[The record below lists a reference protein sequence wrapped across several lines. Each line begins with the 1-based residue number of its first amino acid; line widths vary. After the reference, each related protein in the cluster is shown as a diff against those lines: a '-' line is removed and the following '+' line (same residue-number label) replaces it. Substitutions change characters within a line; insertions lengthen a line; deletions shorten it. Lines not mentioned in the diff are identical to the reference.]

1 MTEGVI
7 FPAAGQTGNHS
18 HAHTLPGNKK
28 QPKRRAMLFMG
39 ECRGMILSD
48 HEFVHDVQGVIG
60 MMLKHKRTCRETGQ
74 GSTKQTHHQQ
84 GSPQRCSCK
93 AVYLT
98 QEEHVLQDEHYRFPV
113 CAKWQPQ
120 DQSICGMHR
129 EGQLLKL
136 KAKHA

>member
-60 MMLKHKRTCRETGQ
+60 MMLKHKRTCRRDRTRQ
-74 GSTKQTHHQQ
+74 HQTDSSPARVSTEVLLQSCISDS
-84 GSPQRCSCK
+84 GGACS
-93 AVYLT
+93 A
-98 QEEHVLQDEHYRFPV
+98 
-113 CAKWQPQ
+113 
-120 DQSICGMHR
+120 G
-129 EGQLLKL
+129 
-136 KAKHA
+136 